1 MIKSMTGY
9 GRGQIAGNGRDITV
23 ELRSVNHRYFDCSIR
38 APRGCAFL
46 EEPVKAAL
54 QKQIARGKVDVFIT
68 IDTSRAS
75 NTSAALDEAMVR
87 AYLDIAQVLQEQY
100 GVSND
105 LSASR
110 LMRMPDVLTLTT
122 QETDEDELR
131 GEVLSALETALAGHG
146 AMAQKEG
153 ARLAE
158 DIVARL
164 DAIIQLVDRLEVRS
178 PQCVAEYR
186 QKLEARMQEVLADT
200 SLEPQRILTEAAI
213 FADKIAVNEEIVRLR
228 SHVAQ
233 LRGMLDAG
241 GAIGRKLDFLVQEF
255 NREANTIGSKA
266 NDVDMA
272 RMVVDLKAEIEKI
285 REQIQNIE

>member
-186 QKLEARMQEVLADT
+186 QKLEALIRTFFNTLHGYHVQYNIVSRETLIDAQLHPEDHKD
-200 SLEPQRILTEAAI
+200 L
-213 FADKIAVNEEIVRLR
+213 IVR
-228 SHVAQ
+228 VA
-233 LRGMLDAG
+233 GYSA
-241 GAIGRKLDFLVQEF
+241 FF
-255 NREANTIGSKA
+255 NVLSKQTQ
-266 NDVDMA
+266 DDIIA
-272 RMVVDLKAEIEKI
+272 RT
-285 REQIQNIE
+285 EQTL